1 MAVGFLGFTGSLLFT
16 HLCTGPLDPP
26 HSSWYI
32 FWYLSRSAVKFS
44 SKNSFTVHF
53 CRKNPSRT
61 PDHGFMVQYG
71 TVRYGRGKGGL
82 WGFRFRLPTLWR
94 RSQHHRTGRLERTGV
109 SHRTCHGTTKL
120 SLLFHNK
127 QNLQEIFLCKK
138 INSKLRESL
147 SLR

>member
-71 TVRYGRGKGGL
+71 MVWYGTAGEKGACGVSGSGYLHYDGGL
-82 WGFRFRLPTLWR
+82 NITELEDWKGLEYPTGHVMAQ
-94 RSQHHRTGRLERTGV
+94 RSCLCFFIINKTFKKYFCV
-109 SHRTCHGTTKL
+109 KKL
-120 SLLFHNK
+120 I
-127 QNLQEIFLCKK
+127 QN
-138 INSKLRESL
+138 
-147 SLR
+147 